1 MRILP
6 DFVNPR
12 ASLCRACGVMRGAGR
27 SLMIGAFHPH
37 RRRAHPT
44 TLVSRTL
51 LKSTAVTGGMTLIS
65 RITGLIRDVAFA
77 HVIGASA
84 GVAADAFF
92 VAFRIPNFFRRIF
105 AEGAF
110 SQAFVPVYSEHSD
123 RVTAQERQ
131 AFLDHV
137 SGALGAIVIVVT
149 LIGVIAAPLV
159 VTLLAPGFLGTPEKY
174 ELTVRILRIVF
185 PYLAFVSLVALAAGV
200 LNTHGRFAVPAFTP
214 VLLNLCLIAAA
225 LWLAPVLGNAG
236 LALAWGVLIA
246 GVVQLLFQLP
256 FLQRVRALPRP
267 RIAWRNRGV
276 ARVFRLMLPAVF
288 GSSVAQINML
298 VNTLLASFLV
308 TGSVSWLYYSDR
320 LMEFPLGVFGI
331 ALATVILPTLSRK
344 HISDSREEFSQL
356 LDWALRWVCI
366 IAIPAA
372 LGLMVLAGPIL
383 ATLFQYGRFTPVDVE
398 MTARAL
404 IAFAFGLPGFT
415 LVKIL
420 ASGFYARQ
428 NTGTPARI
436 AAISFGANIVLAL
449 ALVYPLAHVGLALSI
464 SLAAFIN
471 AGWLFRLLHKDHV
484 YVPASGWGKFF
495 LRIAL
500 ASGVMA
506 LVIGWGAGSLSSWLE
521 ADFLSRVS
529 RLVLWITTGVLVYS
543 ASIFILG
550 IRTKELLLGRKG
562 QLEGDG

>member
-1 MRILP
+1 MP
-6 DFVNPR
+6 YDPR
-12 ASLCRACGVMRGAGR
+12 SSPTPETGAP
-27 SLMIGAFHPH
+27 F
-37 RRRAHPT
+37 T
-44 TLVSRTL
+44 TLVSRKL

-65 RITGLIRDVAFA
+65 RITGLIRDVAIA
-77 HVIGASA
+77 YVLGASA

-110 SQAFVPVYSEHSD
+110 SQAFVPVYAEHGE
-123 RVTAQERQ
+123 RVTEQERK

-137 SGALGAIVIVVT
+137 SGALGAIVVVVT
-149 LIGVIAAPLV
+149 LIGVIAAPLL

-174 ELTVRILRIVF
+174 ELTVQILRIVF
-185 PYLAFVSLVALAAGV
+185 PYLAFISLVALAAGV
-200 LNTHGRFAVPAFTP
+200 LNTHGRFAVPALTP

-225 LWLAPVLGNAG
+225 VWLAPALGNAG

-246 GVVQLLFQLP
+246 GIVQLVFQLP
-256 FLQRVRALPRP
+256 FLRQVRALPHP
-267 RIAWRNRGV
+267 RIARRDPGV
-276 ARVFRLMLPAVF
+276 ARVFKLMLPAIF

-331 ALATVILPTLSRK
+331 ALATVILPALSRK
-344 HISDSREEFSQL
+344 HVSASHEEFSQL
-356 LDWALRWVCI
+356 LDWALRWVCL

-372 LGLMVLAGPIL
+372 LGLMALAAPIL
-383 ATLFQYGRFTPVDVE
+383 ATLFQYGRFTEVDVQ

-404 IAFAFGLPGFT
+404 IAFAFGLPAFI

-436 AAISFGANIVLAL
+436 AALSFGANIVLAL

-471 AGWLFRLLHKDHV
+471 AGLLFRLLRRDNV
-484 YVPASGWGKFF
+484 YVPASGWRGFF
-495 LRIAL
+495 LRVAL
-500 ASGVMA
+500 ASGTMT
-506 LVIGWGAGSLSSWLE
+506 LVIAWGAGDLSSWVE
-521 ADFLSRVS
+521 ADFLGRAS
-529 RLVLWITTGVLVYS
+529 RLALWITAGVLVYI
-543 ASIFILG
+543 ASVFALG
-550 IRTKELLLGRKG
+550 VRAKELLLDRKG
-562 QLEGDG
+562 QIETDG